1 VPVSS
6 VFPCDEFKDY
16 FFHGQFQPAMVAIVT
31 NSTASRWVDLLS
43 LVQSQDIDV
52 TDAAGEIISDGF
64 LSALEKYSTTEEPLI
79 AAWRW
84 QVVAGNE
91 GSSLA
96 LQLQSLPASAD
107 ALHAQPVFR

>member
-16 FFHGQFQPAMVAIVT
+16 FLHGQFQPNMVAIVA
-31 NSTASRWVDLLS
+31 NSTASRWVDVLS

-52 TDAAGEIISDGF
+52 TDAAGEVISDGF
-64 LSALEKYSTTEEPLI
+64 LSAVEKCSTPEEPLV

-84 QVVAGNE
+84 QVVAANE

-107 ALHAQPVFR
+107 ALHALPVFR